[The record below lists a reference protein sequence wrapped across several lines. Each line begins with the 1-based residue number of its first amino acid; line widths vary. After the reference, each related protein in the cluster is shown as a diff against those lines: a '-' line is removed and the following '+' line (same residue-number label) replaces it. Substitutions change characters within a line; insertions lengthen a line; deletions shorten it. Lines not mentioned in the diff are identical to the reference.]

1 MILWRWTCAFVT
13 RWLVTFVIDY
23 AWTVAAGIGVAL
35 LASWGPAQGGV
46 PAWWLL
52 ALAVLGATVRNLH
65 RAVMRERRCEW

>member
-35 LASWGPAQGGV
+35 LASWGPVQGGV
-46 PAWWLL
+46 PAWWLP